1 MDHVHIISS
10 IEQYH
15 VAIEELIKVSL
26 LVLSRGYTQ
35 IRNVWSCVP
44 TCHVDQQLHVF
55 VATQTYAANLN

>member
-26 LVLSRGYTQ
+26 LVLSYTRL
-35 IRNVWSCVP
+35 RNVWSCVP
-44 TCHVDQQLHVF
+44 TCHVDRQLHVF